1 MPAVPRRRAVRQ
13 DRPAEPLPASAMPVE
28 QKGGEMPD
36 PQCAQVSGR
45 RKAVLTVVGAVYGGV
60 NLS

>member
-1 MPAVPRRRAVRQ
+1 
-13 DRPAEPLPASAMPVE
+13 
-28 QKGGEMPD
+28 MPD